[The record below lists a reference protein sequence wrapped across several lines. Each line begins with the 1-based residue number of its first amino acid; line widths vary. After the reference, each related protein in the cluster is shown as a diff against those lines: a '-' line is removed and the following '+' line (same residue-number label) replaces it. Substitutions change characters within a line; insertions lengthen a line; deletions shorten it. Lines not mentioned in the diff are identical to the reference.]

1 MLAPMDAR
9 WTGTQS
15 TIVRRRFHCRQSR
28 ETRTG
33 IRGLMNPFERGRWR
47 WLPLVLGFLAAPS
60 QAQPG
65 ANPASP
71 TPPPPPVPYSLPWQ
85 LRPAAVANTL
95 RLDTSIGFWED
106 AAGRAGDTWVSGL
119 IATRKVTNRVALLG
133 RVSYIDNH
141 PPSPAQEKAGTAV
154 SNPLLGATFLRSQPG
169 GRRQTLFLA
178 ATAPIGSGGGESPRA
193 AQTAAL
199 SRAIATRSA
208 MDNALFAVNYFT
220 LIGGASLA
228 RVTRGST
235 LQAEA
240 TMLQLFR
247 VRGPKSQ
254 DGKRTNFTAGV
265 HLGRSFRPKV
275 SAGLELRYQRWLTD
289 AAPARVDPRAKETMT
304 LAFGTRFHFKL
315 GGSKWVRP
323 GLSFSIPLDQ
333 PLSGQRYR
341 ILQVDVPVSF

>member
-1 MLAPMDAR
+1 MHDAPMLAPMDAR
-9 WTGTQS
+9 WAGTQS
-15 TIVRRRFHCRQSR
+15 TIVRPRFHRRQSR

-119 IATRKVTNRVALLG
+119 SATRKVTNRVALLG

-154 SNPLLGATFLRSQPG
+154 SNPLLARRSCGVSREAAVRPCFSRRRRPSEAAAGSLRAQHRPQPSP
-169 GRRQTLFLA
+169 
-178 ATAPIGSGGGESPRA
+178 APSPRA
-193 AQTAAL
+193 P
-199 SRAIATRSA
+199 RWITRS
-208 MDNALFAVNYFT
+208 
-220 LIGGASLA
+220 S
-228 RVTRGST
+228 RST
-235 LQAEA
+235 
-240 TMLQLFR
+240 TSR
-247 VRGPKSQ
+247 
-254 DGKRTNFTAGV
+254 
-265 HLGRSFRPKV
+265 
-275 SAGLELRYQRWLTD
+275 
-289 AAPARVDPRAKETMT
+289 
-304 LAFGTRFHFKL
+304 
-315 GGSKWVRP
+315 
-323 GLSFSIPLDQ
+323 
-333 PLSGQRYR
+333 
-341 ILQVDVPVSF
+341 